1 MAKNRHNR
9 SRKSNRPPSGAT
21 KTPMVM
27 HTFQWSDTTAKEVYV
42 TGTFD
47 NWGRTVK
54 LDRTE
59 DGFRKDVE
67 VPAISTKMLYKFVV
81 DGDWKIDSAA
91 LQEDDGHN
99 NTNNVLLRQHI
110 KQLPPPS
117 KDTTEPD
124 TVGGIEAPA
133 AMSGVTPHSTTA
145 ALAADVP
152 KESHK
157 APETDAAPSV
167 PITSSACPESTTAN
181 LAKDVPLERKAEST
195 PGTFPVTPAK
205 EPEQFSVNPIPASEG
220 IGNPVHI
227 KPGEPVPNSST
238 FSKNTIASTA
248 TTDKAGYEKDASAPS
263 FLPLQDDETVTTHPV
278 TTNGSNRS
286 VEPFIQ
292 TASPTST
299 TAALAGAVPLEITRA
314 PNGSVSKGPE
324 SSAKEVP
331 EVVKESMSKA
341 HKEPEAAGDS
351 GCVAEKAEVERQLLE
366 SVHPTDASG
375 GVPPM
380 VRRSIDLAHAD
391 PEATAV
397 PEAVVEKE
405 EVERQLL
412 REVKHDDSAGEPA
425 PVITAETSPTVPGGT
440 PLAAKEYQEQS
451 ISPKSREPA
460 PAPAPADKDA
470 AAQPVVTSGPEAT
483 TAPAVT
489 QAQPPAQPQQ
499 QPEGQAESAAKDA
512 DKCKKKKKK
521 NRASAIFSKLKE
533 KFK

>member
-1 MAKNRHNR
+1 MTMDLIANTILLFFIYR
-9 SRKSNRPPSGAT
+9 SDK
-21 KTPMVM
+21 
-27 HTFQWSDTTAKEVYV
+27 TAKEVYV

-81 DGDWKIDSAA
+81 DGAWKIDSAA

-110 KQLPPPS
+110 KQLPPPA
-117 KDTTEPD
+117 KDTPEPD

-145 ALAADVP
+145 ALAADVS

-195 PGTFPVTPAK
+195 TGTFPETPSK

-227 KPGEPVPNSST
+227 KPGEHVPNPST
-238 FSKNTIASTA
+238 FSKNTITSTA

-278 TTNGSNRS
+278 TINGSNRS

-299 TAALAGAVPLEITRA
+299 TAALAGAIPLEITRA

-324 SSAKEVP
+324 SPAKEVP

-351 GCVAEKAEVERQLLE
+351 DCVAEKAEVERQLLE
-366 SVHPTDASG
+366 SVNPTDASG

-397 PEAVVEKE
+397 PEAVAEKE

-412 REVKHDDSAGEPA
+412 REVKHDDSAGEHA
-425 PVITAETSPTVPGGT
+425 PVITAETSPTAPGTT
-440 PLAAKEYQEQS
+440 PLAAKKYQEQS

-460 PAPAPADKDA
+460 PAPADKDA
-470 AAQPVVTSGPEAT
+470 TAQPVVTIGPET
-483 TAPAVT
+483 VTAPAVS
-489 QAQPPAQPQQ
+489 QAQPPAQLPAHPQP
-499 QPEGQAESAAKDA
+499 QPEGQAEAAAKDA
-512 DKCKKKKKK
+512 DKGKKKKK